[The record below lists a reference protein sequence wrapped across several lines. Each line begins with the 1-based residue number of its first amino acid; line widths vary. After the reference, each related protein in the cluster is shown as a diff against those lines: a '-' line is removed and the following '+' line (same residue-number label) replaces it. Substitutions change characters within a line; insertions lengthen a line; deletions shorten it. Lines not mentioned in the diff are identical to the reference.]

1 MSIFKKAAKVVKRGA
16 KRGVRLGA
24 KVAKKTPPYGVG
36 RVAGSLVRGK
46 TPRTS
51 DMLTAVGM
59 PPMKKGS
66 DARKF
71 KKMLPQRAK
80 MMPVERKRLRQRTAI
95 GTAWSMPPKVAASST
110 SRPPTP
116 RRKPSARAQSRA
128 EALGRNLGRR
138 A

>member
-16 KRGVRLGA
+16 KRGASLGV

-46 TPRTS
+46 APRMS
-51 DMLTAVGM
+51 DVMTAVGM
-59 PPMKKGS
+59 PPMKKGG
-66 DARKF
+66 DARKI
-71 KKMLPQRAK
+71 KKMLPQRVK

-110 SRPPTP
+110 SRPPTT